1 MGSDGTI
8 LPIRSNF
15 HFPGPAADSL
25 PLLIFRSSLH
35 PLCLIEMFVLDVLE
49 MGEGE
54 KRGLLSWDCV
64 VGCAKVSLNLE
75 PNSIIYL
82 APCTSCFNE
91 DCSHQVA
98 PVMPSMHR
106 PPRDPTP
113 FILFG
118 VSWSSSVPASQMIY

>member
-64 VGCAKVSLNLE
+64 VGLCQGFFESGAKLYHL
-75 PNSIIYL
+75 L
-82 APCTSCFNE
+82 
-91 DCSHQVA
+91 
-98 PVMPSMHR
+98 
-106 PPRDPTP
+106 
-113 FILFG
+113 
-118 VSWSSSVPASQMIY
+118 SSVYILLQRRL